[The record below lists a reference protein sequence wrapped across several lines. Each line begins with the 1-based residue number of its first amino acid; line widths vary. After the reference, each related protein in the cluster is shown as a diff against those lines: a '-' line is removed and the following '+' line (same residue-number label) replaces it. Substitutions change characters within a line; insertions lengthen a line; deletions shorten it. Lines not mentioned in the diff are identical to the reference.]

1 MRDATRGR
9 WRRRIAAIGASI
21 LGVVFLVAAVGKAL
35 DPIVFAEQIRYEG
48 LEIVL
53 SAELIAWIVVV
64 LEAALGASLL
74 LGLRTRPVLAVTG
87 GLVVVFVFLT
97 SRAYWR
103 WLTGVELAGPDCGCF
118 GNLVSRTAAE
128 AFWQDLLL
136 LVPGYAASWLDVV
149 GAGDR
154 GARRRWWA
162 VAALTAA
169 AGIFTALSPAL
180 PIDDLATKLGPGRQ
194 IAELCAGTGGR
205 DGAESACLDLIVPE
219 LLEGRHLVVIASLD
233 SSELA
238 RAVPALNA
246 LAFADRGRLW
256 VLSDAPE
263 EQMQT
268 FFWEHGPRF
277 EMREVPTALLRPLY
291 RSLPRTFS
299 VVDGTVTDTSQG
311 LPGVVEDLPEYDVET
326 GGRGHE

>member
-1 MRDATRGR
+1 M
-9 WRRRIAAIGASI
+9 AAIGASI

-35 DPIVFAEQIRYEG
+35 DPVVFAEQIRYEG

-53 SAELIAWIVVV
+53 SAGLIAWIVVV

-74 LGLRTRPVLAVTG
+74 LGLRTRSVLAVTG

-103 WLTGVELAGPDCGCF
+103 WLTGAELAGPDCGCF

-149 GAGDR
+149 GARDR

-162 VAALTAA
+162 VAGLSAA

-194 IAELCAGTGGR
+194 IAELCAGAGGR
-205 DGAESACLDLIVPE
+205 DGAESACLDLVVPE
-219 LLEGRHLVVIASLD
+219 LLEDRHLVVIASLD

-238 RAVPALNA
+238 AAVPALNA
-246 LAFADRGRLW
+246 LASADRGRLW

-263 EQMQT
+263 EQIQT

-291 RSLPRTFS
+291 RSLPRTFT

-311 LPGVVEDLPEYDVET
+311 LPGVVEDLPEYDDRT